1 MKYPVRLK
9 GITSSI
15 ETNFPTDSK
24 VRVRFHR
31 EFLVKTKSLKK
42 TGEFAA
48 FMAMKYQKFLSCHFI
63 AANIVL
69 ATALGCLRSEATAA
83 NEPGPAEI
91 PTAYSRLFE
100 LIDSAKY
107 SKEDKEALKAGLSV
121 AIPAASTN
129 EDIVKHVSQETID
142 IQIKK
147 LPRDY
152 TGSLAFASSVLQ
164 CIKEKSSEFIKGD
177 TFQRLSVADRDLVS
191 AYFEEI
197 AEHYD
202 ARVLETLLTLHGRT
216 IVVPAEI
223 SASITNAEYRNLL
236 HLAAKN
242 PPSHNSIRLVPGQKS
257 YVLKHGDSL
266 ASVARKHK
274 TSPEAIVAANPGLV
288 PTRMRPG
295 QVIVIPSMAGVTAT
309 APVLT
314 KETALSS
321 TR

>member
-1 MKYPVRLK
+1 
-9 GITSSI
+9 
-15 ETNFPTDSK
+15 
-24 VRVRFHR
+24 
-31 EFLVKTKSLKK
+31 
-42 TGEFAA
+42 
-48 FMAMKYQKFLSCHFI
+48 MAMKYQKFLSSRFI
-63 AANIVL
+63 TANVIL
-69 ATALGCLRSEATAA
+69 ATGLGCWRSEATVDNEAA
-83 NEPGPAEI
+83 PTEI
-91 PTAYSRLFE
+91 TTTSSRLFE

-107 SKEDKEALKAGLSV
+107 SKADKEALKAGLSV
-121 AIPAASTN
+121 AIPGASTN
-129 EDIVKHVSQETID
+129 QEIVKPISQETID
-142 IQIKK
+142 IQVKK
-147 LPRDY
+147 VPRDY
-152 TGSLAFASSVLQ
+152 TGSLAFASSVVQ
-164 CIKEKSSEFIKGD
+164 CIKEKSSEFTKGD
-177 TFQRLSVADRDLVS
+177 TFQRLSVTDRDLVS

-197 AEHYD
+197 AEHYH

-216 IVVPAEI
+216 VSVPAGI

-309 APVLT
+309 APILT